1 MTEIK
6 RTSEQFYLFTMPG
19 DMCPVWS
26 EMFLADGTHVVAP
39 TPYTHLA
46 DALRNLKAANPG
58 ATVDELCLAGGIEEC
73 REWARTMPL
82 EQIGGAR

>member
-6 RTSEQFYLFTMPG
+6 RTRDELFVFTMPG

-39 TPYTHLA
+39 TPYSEVEYA
-46 DALRNLKAANPG
+46 IAQLKAANPG
-58 ATVDELCLAGGIEEC
+58 ATVDELCYESDIEEC

-82 EQIGGAR
+82 EQIG